1 MWQGTITQGDDED
14 GPRRRSNIPARRL
27 TAKGPGGEALE
38 VIHAPHEGSSDHEFL
53 PVRDIQQ
60 HFFDVCPICLSPAP
74 DTLEHL
80 PPAGLGGTPMTR
92 TCARCNNGFGR
103 IESQLIDWRDDAY
116 RLTSVTA
123 EGIVGARRLPRI
135 LHRQTPTGEFV
146 LLVDGPLHPEAEPM
160 LQGNGFSLTITP
172 PAPHLYKLAALKQ
185 AYLAACLDMKAVPY
199 SPTAEAVR
207 RELLAARDAPAR
219 RQISSS
225 EFVLSMPIMRTHEHP
240 RGSAALLGVINQD
253 DGRGAWWIALASTIA
268 VPWPFP
274 DLPPVP

>member
-1 MWQGTITQGDDED
+1 
-14 GPRRRSNIPARRL
+14 
-27 TAKGPGGEALE
+27 
-38 VIHAPHEGSSDHEFL
+38 
-53 PVRDIQQ
+53 
-60 HFFDVCPICLSPAP
+60 
-74 DTLEHL
+74 
-80 PPAGLGGTPMTR
+80 MTR
-92 TCARCNNGFGR
+92 TCARCNHGFGR
-103 IESQLIDWRDDAY
+103 IEAELIDWRDDAL

-160 LQGNGFSLTITP
+160 LQGSGFSLLITP

-185 AYLAACLDMKAVPY
+185 AYLAASLDLTTIPQTPV
-199 SPTAEAVR
+199 AEAVR
-207 RELLAARDAPAR
+207 RELMAARNAPSR
-219 RQISSS
+219 RHIVSS
-225 EFVLSMPIMRTHEHP
+225 EFVRSMPIMRTHEHP

-274 DLPPVP
+274 DLPPVL